1 MTDGQIFERAVTD
14 GQIFERFAAANDPDA
29 FRLLV
34 ERHGPMVLAVC
45 RSNLRNVHD
54 VDDAFQNT
62 FVNLALHATTIK
74 RADSIGPWLHRVA
87 IRTARRMRNDASK
100 RRARERSTVGSTRES
115 TFDPP
120 DDSSNRLLREEV
132 SRLPDRY
139 RLPLVLC
146 YLQGKSNQEAAAQ
159 LQCPVGTIKGR
170 LSRARQAPRER
181 LTRRGLGF
189 HQMCS

>member
-1 MTDGQIFERAVTD
+1 MTGGQIVERAMTDGQV
-14 GQIFERFAAANDPDA
+14 FERFATANDPDA

-62 FVNLALHATTIK
+62 FVNLALHAATIE
-74 RADSIGPWLHRVA
+74 RGDSIGPWLHRVA
-87 IRTARRMRNDASK
+87 IRTAMRIRNDANR
-100 RRARERSTVGSTRES
+100 RRARERSTIESTKES

-159 LQCPVGTIKGR
+159 LDCPVGTIKGR
-170 LSRARQAPRER
+170 LSRARHVLRER
-181 LTRRGLGF
+181 LSRRGLGF